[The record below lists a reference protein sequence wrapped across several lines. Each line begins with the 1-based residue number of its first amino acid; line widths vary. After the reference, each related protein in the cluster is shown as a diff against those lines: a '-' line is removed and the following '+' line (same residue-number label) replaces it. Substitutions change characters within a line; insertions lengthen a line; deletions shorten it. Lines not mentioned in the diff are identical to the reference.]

1 MRCSQQRTDTSPAG
15 WHSLESAMSLTISI
29 MTAISAGIYASQGGG
44 TTQARH
50 TWPAGPLNLLRAT
63 QLLPEHQRRM
73 NAAYGNIGHA
83 GSWVQIDDQRID
95 PMDLPA
101 TMAEAR
107 DLLAR
112 VQSGAYAAWLVTLA
126 QCAAEE
132 ATRQQARDAQ
142 RAAEGMAEMAALASR
157 IEAAERAAGEAQ
169 AARDAAAWQ
178 AQQQAEADAAAAEC
192 AAIVQR
198 QAARETARSMRRDWR
213 RAGC

>member
-1 MRCSQQRTDTSPAG
+1 MRS
-15 WHSLESAMSLTISI
+15 TITIVS
-29 MTAISAGIYASQGGG
+29 AISAGIYASHGGG

-50 TWPAGPLNLLRAT
+50 TWPAGPLNLLRAA

-73 NAAYGNIGHA
+73 NASYGNIGHA

-126 QCAAEE
+126 QYAAEE
-132 ATRQQARDAQ
+132 AARQQARDAE
-142 RAAEGMAEMAALASR
+142 RAADEMAQMAALAAR
-157 IEAAERAAGEAQ
+157 IEAEERAAGDAQ
-169 AARDAAAWQ
+169 AAIDAAAWQ
-178 AQQQAEADAAAAEC
+178 AQQQAEAEAAAAQR
-192 AAIVQR
+192 AAIAQR
-198 QAARETARSMRRDWR
+198 QAARDTARSMRRDWR